1 MIFPS
6 DYKYVG
12 VADEARPGDPIYF
25 STRYLIQLE
34 DEAIIYEVE
43 PEPGEGFMRTVKSMS
58 PIAGGGEILIY
69 PEKVDTRDRT
79 RLIELASSLCQGPVN
94 TVIFKG
100 GDEHV
105 TFVHDPDPGAITEI
119 EVLDVVPPRP
129 SWLVCVIENLEGA
142 GLFGDL
148 TIKFKKRVLDLGQ
161 FEGDDVYF
169 PCTASGLGRSLDRD
183 RVDIDDPLIVGC
195 EISREVFMDVYPE
208 KAFRFINT
216 GPLSNDRLAP
226 TGPFITRC
234 CRSER
239 RGIVMSGGHLGAV
252 VHWGDGPPE
261 IGEAIRC
268 LGEELKRR

>member
-1 MIFPS
+1 MIFPA

-25 STRYLIQLE
+25 STRYLIHFA
-34 DEAIIYEVE
+34 DEVVIYEVE
-43 PEPGEGFMRTVKSMS
+43 QYPGEGFMRRSVSME
-58 PIAGGGEILIY
+58 PIAGGSEILVY
-69 PEKVDTRDRT
+69 PEKVDTRNRT
-79 RLIELASSLCQGPVN
+79 GLIELASSLCQGPVN

-119 EVLDVVPPRP
+119 EVLDVVPPNP
-129 SWLVCVIENLEGA
+129 SWLVSVIENLEGA

-148 TIKFKKRVLDLGQ
+148 ALKFKERLLDLRQ

-169 PCTASGLGRSLDRD
+169 PCTASGLGKSLDRD

-195 EISREVFMDVYPE
+195 EISREVFREVYPGR
-208 KAFRFINT
+208 AFRFINT
-216 GPLSNDRLAP
+216 CPLSNDRLAP

-239 RGIVMSGGHLGAV
+239 RGIVMSGGHLGVV

>member
-216 GPLSNDRLAP
+216 CPLSNDRLAP